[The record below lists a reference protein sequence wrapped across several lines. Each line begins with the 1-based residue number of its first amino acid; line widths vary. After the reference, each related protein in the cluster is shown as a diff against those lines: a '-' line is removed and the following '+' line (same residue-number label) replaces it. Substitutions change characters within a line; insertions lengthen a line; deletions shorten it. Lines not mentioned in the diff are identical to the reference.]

1 MQQRIVT
8 FALILA
14 SSALV
19 ANASVIITSP
29 AGMTTESFNSSG
41 ADTSGDTISGGGFFN
56 SGGEVMAFSSGA
68 TVTFNFVSPLASFGF
83 DMGGDGYGATTDI
96 TAVTLSNS
104 DGLTTTL
111 PYVVATNSFY
121 GISSATNFNRATV
134 TFTTTDSA
142 DIKDFRLGPAAGVPE
157 PATLA
162 LVAPLLL
169 LGLAGL
175 RLFKRAAR

>member
-1 MQQRIVT
+1 M
-8 FALILA
+8 LA
-14 SSALV
+14 SCALV

-29 AGMTTESFNSSG
+29 AGMTTKTFNSSG
-41 ADTSGDTISGGGFFN
+41 SDGSGDTISGGGFIN
-56 SGGEVMAFSSGA
+56 SGGEVMAFSSSA
-68 TVTFNFVSPLASFGF
+68 TVTFMFASPLASFGF
-83 DMGGDGYGATTDI
+83 DMGDDGYGATTDI
-96 TAVTLSNS
+96 TGVTLSNS
-104 DGLTTTL
+104 DALTTSL
-111 PYVVATNSFY
+111 PYVVSTDTFY
-121 GISSATNFNRATV
+121 GISSATNFTSATV

-175 RLFKRAAR
+175 RLRKRAAR